1 MSDLA
6 TIGLPLVRAFL
17 ALLGSLRAAG
27 INYREIMDAEE
38 AARAEGREF
47 GAGDARPFIDQAQRA
62 IDEL

>member
-6 TIGLPLVRAFL
+6 KVGLPLVRAFL
-17 ALLGSLRAAG
+17 ALLGGLREAG

-47 GAGDARPFIDQAQRA
+47 GAADAQAFIDQAQSA
-62 IDEL
+62 VDEL